1 MRAALTL
8 LIASL
13 APVAALAG
21 GFTPEN
27 FAAWISL
34 RAGDGQPVYWYAT
47 GHVMDDQTGEVVALM
62 EGIDV
67 ARVFR
72 DPERPDTWV
81 QLSRKIF
88 ISLDPATGEI
98 QKGPDGRPR
107 RPTAYPF
114 QVKTYTLE
122 GDEIVYSVESHDTAS
137 VFAEPPRRNYTARQI
152 GSLTHYNYSM
162 FTDRVR
168 PDGKRSRRFEVNDFF
183 LRPEKGLA
191 EPDRYQYVW
200 TGTGPGPIVAS
211 AVSWRYPSFDALP
224 SERLKD
230 YIHRNAPLWLVPPKD
245 LAEIAALKAQ
255 VPYVVGAA
263 R

>member
-1 MRAALTL
+1 MRAALPL

-13 APVAALAG
+13 VPAAALAG
-21 GFTPEN
+21 GFNPET

-47 GHVMDDQTGEVVALM
+47 GHVMDDQTGKVIARM

-67 ARVFR
+67 SRVFK
-72 DPERPDTWV
+72 DPARPDTWV

-88 ISLDPATGEI
+88 ISLDPVTGEL
-98 QKGPDGRPR
+98 QKGPDGKPR

-114 QVKTYTLE
+114 QVKTYTLD

-137 VFAEPPRRNYTARQI
+137 VFAEPPLRNYTVRRI

-168 PDGKRSRRFEVNDFF
+168 PDGKRSRRFEINDFF
-183 LRPEKGLA
+183 LRPGPGLT
-191 EPDRYQYVW
+191 EQERYQYVW

-211 AVSWRYPSFDALP
+211 AISWRYPSFDALP
-224 SERLKD
+224 SQRLKD
-230 YIHRNAPLWLVPPKD
+230 YIRTNAPLWLAPPKD
-245 LAEIAALKAQ
+245 MAEIATLKTQ
-255 VPYVVGAA
+255 VPYVLAPA